1 MWEAE
6 VQPHLHHAKAGCT
19 KTMINNKQLLRLL
32 PHPLAM
38 LPMRTTN
45 DPNAGDP
52 TAGNPTAGEPALA
65 SLNPYVVLWFI
76 MM

>member
-1 MWEAE
+1 
-6 VQPHLHHAKAGCT
+6 
-19 KTMINNKQLLRLL
+19 
-32 PHPLAM
+32 M
-38 LPMRTTN
+38 LPMRTTS